1 MCLAVPGRITRRD
14 GSIARADFGGIERDV
29 CMDLLPEAVV
39 GDYVLVHA
47 GFAIQR
53 LPAREALEV
62 YSLLRAAAER
72 EDSP

>member
-1 MCLAVPGRITRRD
+1 MCLAIPGRIIEHD

-29 CMDLLPEAVV
+29 CLDLLPETAV

-53 LPAREALEV
+53 LEAREALEV
-62 YSLLRAAAER
+62 YALLRDAAER
-72 EDSP
+72 EDSS